1 MNSVYW
7 KKIFKVIRFTAG
19 ILLILVGII
28 GLFVPILQG
37 ILFIVLGGLLLGK
50 DTMFGRWINKQIHR
64 FTKKGR
70 IANSKTES

>member
-1 MNSVYW
+1 MKSIYW
-7 KKIFKVIRFTAG
+7 KKFFKVIRFTAG
-19 ILLILVGII
+19 ILLIILGII

-50 DTMFGRWINKQIHR
+50 DTMFGRWINRQIQR

-70 IANSKTES
+70 IADSKTKS